1 MESTFLSEFTKS
13 GVAVTNSLGVANVI
27 FKKQM
32 PYGLSYSV
40 ILTCKDPG
48 VAAIAYP
55 SNETQTGFTI
65 TTKDTVTGGGG
76 YQIRASVTV
85 YWLVLPQEN

>member
-1 MESTFLSEFTKS
+1 MEANFLSENTRS
-13 GVAVTNSLGVANVI
+13 GIAVTNASGIANVV
-27 FKKQM
+27 FRNQL

-40 ILTCKDPG
+40 LLTCKDPG

-76 YQIRASVTV
+76 YSVRATVTV
-85 YWLVLPQEN
+85 YWLIIPQSN